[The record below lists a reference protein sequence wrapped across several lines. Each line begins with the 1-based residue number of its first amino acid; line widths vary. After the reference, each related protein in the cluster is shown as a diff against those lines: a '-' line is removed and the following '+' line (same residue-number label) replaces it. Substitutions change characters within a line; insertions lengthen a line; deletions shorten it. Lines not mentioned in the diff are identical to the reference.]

1 MGDLE
6 VCCCCSW
13 LEPVKGYVPVL
24 AHKTAPCARLI
35 VGNFLWK
42 NDVPILL
49 LWILFIPI
57 RS

>member
-1 MGDLE
+1 M
-6 VCCCCSW
+6 
-13 LEPVKGYVPVL
+13 L
-24 AHKTAPCARLI
+24 ANKAAPSARLL
-35 VGNFLWK
+35 VGNFVWK

>member
-1 MGDLE
+1 M
-6 VCCCCSW
+6 
-13 LEPVKGYVPVL
+13 L
-24 AHKTAPCARLI
+24 AGETAPSARLV
-35 VGNFLWK
+35 VGNFVWK